1 MYMLSCIL
9 SKTALL
15 NQCRTVL
22 AMAAALDWAV
32 GTVIDAMHTNGQY
45 DSTIIV
51 YTSDNGAQGG
61 QGGTS
66 YPLRGTV
73 LFYLLMCAAAASC
86 FY

>member
-1 MYMLSCIL
+1 MLSCIL